1 MREKKADKMT
11 KKELIHKARMQK
23 ARVHIGRNGI
33 TPRVTACFVQAF
45 KGICTHPDPSDV
57 VKVKVHPGYT
67 GSIEDLITTLCRSNG
82 ARFLKQTGCFLLFH
96 MPSEI

>member
-1 MREKKADKMT
+1 MT

-45 KGICTHPDPSDV
+45 KGICTHPDPSEV

-67 GSIEDLITTLCRSNG
+67 GSIEDLITKLCRSNG

-96 MPSEI
+96 LPSKT

>member
-1 MREKKADKMT
+1 MT

-57 VKVKVHPGYT
+57 VKVKVHPGYA
-67 GSIEDLITTLCRSNG
+67 GSTEDLIDVLCAANG
-82 ARFLKQTGCFLLFH
+82 ACFLKRIDCFLLFYL
-96 MPSEI
+96 PSE